1 MSINISLEDM
11 MKNLPDDYRDM
22 CWETNAMCRKAGIQD
37 EKLLLTLC
45 LYYTYEHSLMD
56 TKNYAKTFLSVNISD
71 VGFMK
76 RFARCNDWFKRI
88 NECMMEK
95 NSSFYEIPEKL
106 KDMKILAVDAS
117 DIVNKSAVKQI
128 WRLHYAV
135 DLFSMSSAKYK
146 ITAESEGESL
156 RNFNL
161 QKNELVLAD
170 RIYATIS
177 GIEHCLNSEA
187 DFVLRLRNKAFN
199 LYNKDGSKISLQAI
213 LKTVG
218 TTGSDF
224 TVYYK
229 NSKKHLKPV
238 RLCAIQ
244 KTEEEKLFEHEKMRK
259 TESKKQIK
267 ISEETKFTRNYFF
280 VITSLDS
287 SFSCEDIFKLYRLR
301 WQVEMVFKRF
311 KSILN
316 FGSMPTKTE
325 TSCEAWLNCK
335 MLIAILIEKFLF
347 SVDFSPYQSKK
358 KYLERNEVCLPVDCH
373 LLF

>member
-1 MSINISLEDM
+1 MSINISIEDII
-11 MKNLPDDYRDM
+11 KKLPDGYRDM
-22 CWETNAMCRKAGIQD
+22 CWETKAMCRKTGIQD

-45 LYYTYEHSLMD
+45 MYYTYEHSLKD
-56 TKNYAKTFLSVNISD
+56 TKNYAENFLSVKISD

-76 RFARCNDWFKRI
+76 RFARCNNWFKRI
-88 NECMMEK
+88 NESMMKK
-95 NSSFYEIPEKL
+95 NSLFYEIPEKL
-106 KDMKILAVDAS
+106 KNMKILAVDAS
-117 DIVNKSAVKQI
+117 DIVSKSAVKQI

-135 DLFSMSSAKYK
+135 DLFSMNSAKYK
-146 ITAESEGESL
+146 ITTESQGESL
-156 RNFNL
+156 KNFSL

-199 LYNKDGSKISLQAI
+199 LYNKDGSKISLQEI

-224 TVYYK
+224 TVYYI
-229 NSKKHLKPV
+229 NSEKQLKPV

-244 KTEEEKLFEHEKMRK
+244 KTEEEKLFEREKIRK

-267 ISEETKFTRNYFF
+267 ISDETKFTRNYFF

-316 FGSMPTKTE
+316 FGSMPTRTE
-325 TSCEAWLNCK
+325 ASCEAWLNCK
-335 MLIAILIEKFLF
+335 MLTAILIEKFLL
-347 SVDFSPYQSKK
+347 SVDFSPCQLKK
-358 KYLERNEVCLPVDCH
+358 KHLERNEVCLSVDCC
-373 LLF
+373 LFF

>member
-1 MSINISLEDM
+1 MSINISLEDI
-11 MKNLPDDYRDM
+11 MKNLPDNYRNM

-45 LYYTYEHSLMD
+45 LYYRYEHSLMD

-117 DIVNKSAVKQI
+117 DIINKSAVKQI

-199 LYNKDGSKISLQAI
+199 LYNEDGSKISLQAL

-229 NSKKHLKPV
+229 NSKK
-238 RLCAIQ
+238 
-244 KTEEEKLFEHEKMRK
+244 
-259 TESKKQIK
+259 
-267 ISEETKFTRNYFF
+267 ISNLSDF
-280 VITSLDS
+280 V
-287 SFSCEDIFKLYRLR
+287 LYRK
-301 WQVEMVFKRF
+301 Q
-311 KSILN
+311 
-316 FGSMPTKTE
+316 
-325 TSCEAWLNCK
+325 
-335 MLIAILIEKFLF
+335 
-347 SVDFSPYQSKK
+347 KK
-358 KYLERNEVCLPVDCH
+358 KSFLNMKKCEKQKAKNK
-373 LLF
+373 